1 MENLLKSLFNKYR
14 VQIGI
19 FLVAVVFV
27 GGGVLALTTG
37 RSKSPEIEKMAGAV
51 SSSDEPSETTV
62 SGASISAVLKIK
74 IDVAGAVVNP
84 GVYELFEDSRVEEAL
99 NAAGGLAEGADRE
112 WVSKNLNLAAKLSD
126 GDKLYIPKA
135 EETKSVPSV
144 TNEPA
149 PVVPPSSAGI
159 ISGVETPSGGSLNCS
174 RVNINTASVSTL
186 DDCLPGIG
194 PAYAQRIVEYR
205 ESHSG
210 FKSIEE
216 IQEVSGIGPKTF
228 EKLKDQIV
236 VD

>member
-1 MENLLKSLFNKYR
+1 MENLLKSLFNKNR

-37 RSKSPEIEKMAGAV
+37 RSKSPEIEKMAGAA
-51 SSSDEPSETTV
+51 SSSDEPSEATV

-126 GDKLYIPKA
+126 GDKIWIPEVGENTSA
-135 EETKSVPSV
+135 PSPV
-144 TNEPA
+144 STPA
-149 PVVPPSSAGI
+149 PVLGA
-159 ISGVETPSGGSLNCS
+159 PSGGESSNCS
-174 RVNINTASVSTL
+174 RVNINTASAGTL
-186 DDCLPGIG
+186 ADCLSGIG
-194 PAYAQRIVEYR
+194 ESKAQSIIKYR
-205 ESHSG
+205 EDHGG
-210 FKSIEE
+210 FKSIKE

-228 EKLKDQIV
+228 EKIKDQITV
-236 VD
+236 E

>member
-51 SSSDEPSETTV
+51 SSSDEPSEATV

-126 GDKLYIPKA
+126 GDKLYIPKV
-135 EETKSVPSV
+135 EETKSAPSV

-149 PVVPPSSAGI
+149 PIAPPSSAGI
-159 ISGVETPSGGSLNCS
+159 VSGVETLSGESSNCS
-174 RVNINTASVSTL
+174 RVNINTASAGTL
-186 DDCLPGIG
+186 ADCLSGIG
-194 PAYAQRIVEYR
+194 ESKAQSIIKYR
-205 ESHSG
+205 EDHGG
-210 FKSIEE
+210 FKSIKE

-228 EKLKDQIV
+228 EKIKDQITV
-236 VD
+236 E